1 MIVNRD
7 GIYKGEAKKWCKKII
22 KGKSKQFGSG
32 TGVRFGTTGS
42 IRGTVS
48 NY

>member
-1 MIVNRD
+1 MVITRERLKNDVN
-7 GIYKGEAKKWCKKII
+7 KII

>member
-1 MIVNRD
+1 MVFTRERLKND
-7 GIYKGEAKKWCKKII
+7 VKKII
-22 KGKSKQFGSG
+22 KGKLEQFGSG